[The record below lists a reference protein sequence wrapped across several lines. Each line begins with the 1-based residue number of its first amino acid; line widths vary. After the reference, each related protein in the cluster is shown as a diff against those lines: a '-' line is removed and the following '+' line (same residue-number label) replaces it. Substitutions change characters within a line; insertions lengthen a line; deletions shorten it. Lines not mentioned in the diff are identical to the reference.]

1 MTRARA
7 VAALVGLVAL
17 TACRSSAA
25 PANTPGGASYVPG
38 LGEIMSLQ
46 QMRHTKLWFAGQAGN
61 WLLADYEIKE
71 LKEGF
76 DDAVTMHPTLE
87 DAPLPIKDIVPKKVT
102 VPLQDL
108 AAAGRAQNRA
118 MFDVAFDELTTACN
132 ECHQAENFGFN
143 VIQRPSSNPYAN
155 QTFTP

>member
-1 MTRARA
+1 MTR
-7 VAALVGLVAL
+7 VCGIAALVTVVAL
-17 TACRSSAA
+17 AGCRSSAPSAKADGVA
-25 PANTPGGASYVPG
+25 PYTPG

-46 QMRHTKLWFAGQAGN
+46 QMRHMKLWFAGQAGN

-76 DDAVTMHPTLE
+76 DDAVTMHPTIE
-87 DAPLPIKDIVPKKVT
+87 DAPLPIKELVPKKVT

-108 AAAGRAQNRA
+108 AAAVKAQNRP
-118 MFDVAFDELTTACN
+118 MFDVAFDSLTTACN